1 MLDPPEEGAEIP
13 KTPEN
18 WVRLMF
24 PHYVGYPF
32 AQRHLSL
39 LQWAWNIKKG
49 IRSRPY
55 VAVWPRE
62 GGKTTLAELVTVML
76 GSRNQRSYAVYVR
89 RTQEKADESVSNIA
103 TMLESSTIDLY
114 YPNMG
119 KREIGKFGN
128 ARDWRRE
135 RLRTQTGWTL
145 DALGLDSAFRG
156 AKIKNRRPD
165 FFIFDDIDD
174 WFDSPKTVQ
183 RIIDTITKSILPAG
197 DSGSMCVLCIQ
208 NLIRADGFF
217 GRMIN
222 KKADYLGD
230 RIVDGPHP
238 ALLNFD
244 YEQRLDPES
253 GDLRWFITGGTPTWE
268 GQNLVKCQNQITD
281 WGILPFRQEAQHE
294 VELLHGGMYDGLE
307 FQHIERE
314 RLPALV
320 GVEVWVDPAI
330 TSTVNSNCQ
339 GIQCDGIDAEKRL
352 YRLYSWE
359 GILPPDKA
367 IEKAILVALQWNARA
382 VGIETDQGGDTW
394 QLTYSNVFKSM
405 IERKVI
411 PEDTRKPAFKSAK
424 ASSIG
429 GKVERQNMMRTD
441 YDSGKIVHVLGTH
454 QTLEKAL
461 YRFPLFEP
469 FDLSDAAFWSWFHLR
484 HRGAWT
490 R

>member
-165 FFIFDDIDD
+165 FFI
-174 WFDSPKTVQ
+174 
-183 RIIDTITKSILPAG
+183 LP
-197 DSGSMCVLCIQ
+197 LIKNHYF
-208 NLIRADGFF
+208 NLYI
-217 GRMIN
+217 
-222 KKADYLGD
+222 
-230 RIVDGPHP
+230 
-238 ALLNFD
+238 
-244 YEQRLDPES
+244 S
-253 GDLRWFITGGTPTWE
+253 FI
-268 GQNLVKCQNQITD
+268 
-281 WGILPFRQEAQHE
+281 
-294 VELLHGGMYDGLE
+294 
-307 FQHIERE
+307 
-314 RLPALV
+314 
-320 GVEVWVDPAI
+320 WVA
-330 TSTVNSNCQ
+330 
-339 GIQCDGIDAEKRL
+339 
-352 YRLYSWE
+352 
-359 GILPPDKA
+359 
-367 IEKAILVALQWNARA
+367 
-382 VGIETDQGGDTW
+382 
-394 QLTYSNVFKSM
+394 
-405 IERKVI
+405 
-411 PEDTRKPAFKSAK
+411 
-424 ASSIG
+424 
-429 GKVERQNMMRTD
+429 
-441 YDSGKIVHVLGTH
+441 
-454 QTLEKAL
+454 
-461 YRFPLFEP
+461 
-469 FDLSDAAFWSWFHLR
+469 
-484 HRGAWT
+484 
-490 R
+490 